1 MADETKKVKG
11 VVDFVFLID
20 ATGSMGHL
28 IDALKANLNTFI
40 DSMIADPQSPVR
52 DWRGKVFG
60 FRDVEED
67 GSDAFVDNPFV
78 SKDVPALKAQ
88 LASLEAK
95 GGGDVPESLL
105 DALYRVGSMPQMDKG
120 SQELDPGK
128 WRYKSSAARVVIV
141 FTDVPFKEKMAIP
154 EAKGGGLD
162 DVIHLMHNNRIILSI
177 FGPEHD
183 CYDKLAETDKSEA
196 ILGDLAEMTAKQENF
211 KKTLLQLAKSVSKS
225 AAVETL

>member
-1 MADETKKVKG
+1 MTDEVKKIKG

-20 ATGSMGHL
+20 ATGSMGHV
-28 IDALKANLNTFI
+28 IDALKNNLNTFI
-40 DSMIADPQSPVR
+40 DSMIADPQSPIQ

-78 SKDVPALKAQ
+78 SKDVAALKAQ
-88 LASLEAK
+88 LATLEAK

-105 DALYRVGSMPQMDKG
+105 DGLYKVGSMPQMDKG
-120 SQELDPGK
+120 SQTIDPGK
-128 WRYKSSAARVVIV
+128 WRYRSNAARVVIV
-141 FTDVPFKEKMAIP
+141 FTDVPFKEKMSIP

-162 DVIHLMHNNRIILSI
+162 DIVNLMHSNRIILSI
-177 FGPEHD
+177 FAPENE
-183 CYDKLAETDKSEA
+183 CFNKLAETDKSEY
-196 ILGDLAEMTAKQENF
+196 IPGDLAEITSKPENF